1 MFPERVRAREARASR
16 FPSTNSP
23 SYTSPFGYLLRPRRY
38 TLPSSVSLHAMRNA
52 RARRDARVRYDPQ
65 LNTQALARQTVKI
78 QTGAARDPF
87 KSRGTRPRAA
97 RARVHGGR

>member
-1 MFPERVRAREARASR
+1 MSPERVRAREARASR

-52 RARRDARVRYDPQ
+52 RARRDARVRYDP
-65 LNTQALARQTVKI
+65 LNTQALARQLKFK
-78 QTGAARDPF
+78 QAARF
-87 KSRGTRPRAA
+87 RSARHASQAA

>member
-1 MFPERVRAREARASR
+1 MSPERVRAREARASR

-65 LNTQALARQTVKI
+65 LNTQGLVRKLLKFKQ
-78 QTGAARDPF
+78 AARFGP
-87 KSRGTRPRAA
+87 RGTRPRLA